1 MPNAEN
7 DHGPAESTG
16 SAFTRLLDGIVALR
30 DLDATWLTVAGE
42 LLRFAEE
49 NMPPASSWAGL
60 APGQPDG
67 TVVLVSAVTQAAL
80 ATITREVSEGSK
92 LSFATE
98 EERETLRSVA
108 LAQLAE
114 APFDRAMNE
123 ATTAIGI
130 AEAIDD
136 LTGHTFMPWYKGEGE
151 LTVGGGVVYP
161 IREHDPRGW
170 LGENSANTRPS
181 HLPSRQLSSTSR
193 LQVASKDIEAFSYVL
208 DFYSW
213 DILSDLGADED
224 LIAAVGQTNAHLDE
238 FNIELAEEPVPTYAN
253 HGPDNH
259 ESHAGLVRE
268 LISASGAA
276 NAEILLLPEYGLA
289 SASRDL
295 VVNQLPSIDK
305 VPRLVVS
312 GVSSG
317 TDDEG
322 YIINDAMMIVT
333 PAANGVSR
341 VIHLP
346 PKLYPAEVEGL
357 TERIRRGSEIRVF
370 LTERWTIATL
380 ICFDAMD
387 AQIIDQLAA
396 FGVNLLLV
404 PALSEKTAAIIGSAT
419 TLCHRSQAFVVVAT
433 GPARW
438 ESARMA
444 ITSPPEERSEAVFA
458 GPYATSPDPTT
469 ASSTPD
475 ECGRTNL
482 WTFRY
487 PTRELAEYA
496 VHNS

>member
-1 MPNAEN
+1 
-7 DHGPAESTG
+7 
-16 SAFTRLLDGIVALR
+16 LR
-30 DLDATWLTVAGE
+30 DLDATWLIVASE
-42 LLRFAEE
+42 FLRFAEE
-49 NMPPASSWAGL
+49 NMPPASSWVGL
-60 APGQPDG
+60 ASGQPDG
-67 TVVLVSAVTQAAL
+67 HVALVSAVAQAAL
-80 ATITREVSEGSK
+80 TTITREVSEGSK

-98 EERETLRSVA
+98 EEREALRSVA
-108 LAQLAE
+108 LAQLAG
-114 APFDRAMNE
+114 AAFDRAMNE

-151 LTVGGGVVYP
+151 LTVCGGVVYP

-170 LGENSANTRPS
+170 LGENSANTRPR
-181 HLPSRQLSSTSR
+181 HLPSRQRQLSSTSR

-213 DILSDLGADED
+213 DILSDLGAHED

-295 VVNQLPSIDK
+295 VVNQLSSIDK
-305 VPRLVVS
+305 IPRLVVS

-317 TDDEG
+317 ADDEG
-322 YIINDAMMIVT
+322 YIINDAMMIVAT
-333 PAANGVSR
+333 AADGVSR
-341 VIHLP
+341 VINLP

-404 PALSEKTAAIIGSAT
+404 PAMSEKTAAIIGSAI

-438 ESARMA
+438 ESARME

-458 GPYATSPDPTT
+458 GPYATSPDPTA
-469 ASSTPD
+469 ASSAAD
-475 ECGRTNL
+475 GCGRINL

-487 PTRELAEYA
+487 PTRELVEYA